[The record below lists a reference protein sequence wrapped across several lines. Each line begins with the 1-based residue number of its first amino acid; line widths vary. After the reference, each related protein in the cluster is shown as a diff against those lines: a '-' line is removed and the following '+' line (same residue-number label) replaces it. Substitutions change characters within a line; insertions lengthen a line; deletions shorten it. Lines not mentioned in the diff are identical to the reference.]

1 MSEEEKKAIQELTE
15 IKELVEED
23 LKYDD
28 YEVTATL
35 DQIDLKSLVIV
46 LNLIEKQQKEKEKN
60 KELEKQIEL
69 DKIQRLEYQ
78 KFLVQDFISK
88 YKIKEKIEEY
98 EEILQSSIIKED
110 YKLEVEHIIRVLEEL
125 KGE

>member
-46 LNLIEKQQKEKEKN
+46 LNLIEKQQKELGKEKERN
-60 KELEKQIEL
+60 EELEMRLLEKDLYIDGLKEDRRIAIEE
-69 DKIQRLEYQ
+69 IQEEYY
-78 KFLVQDFISK
+78 ISK
-88 YKIKEKIEEY
+88 DKIKEDRRIRRNNR
-98 EEILQSSIIKED
+98 
-110 YKLEVEHIIRVLEEL
+110 KLNY
-125 KGE
+125 

>member
-1 MSEEEKKAIQELTE
+1 MSEEEKKAIQEVTE

-46 LNLIEKQQKEKEKN
+46 LNLIEKQQKELDKKEHEI
-60 KELEKQIEL
+60 KELKKQLIAL
-69 DKIQRLEYQ
+69 T
-78 KFLVQDFISK
+78 
-88 YKIKEKIEEY
+88 YK
-98 EEILQSSIIKED
+98 SS
-110 YKLEVEHIIRVLEEL
+110 V
-125 KGE
+125 KGVRR

>member
-46 LNLIEKQQKEKEKN
+46 LNLIEKQQKELDKKEHEI
-60 KELEKQIEL
+60 KELKKQLIAL
-69 DKIQRLEYQ
+69 T
-78 KFLVQDFISK
+78 
-88 YKIKEKIEEY
+88 YK
-98 EEILQSSIIKED
+98 SS
-110 YKLEVEHIIRVLEEL
+110 V
-125 KGE
+125 KGVRR